1 MLLSTIVK
9 DYTKW
14 HYGEAF
20 KELFHVWFNFL
31 WFIIHF
37 FSLPQLSKSL
47 IAPWKR
53 MTEERTK
60 GFDFETFLSYILIN
74 LLSRVV
80 GFILRS
86 AVIILG
92 LTLLLLATLT
102 GFSIFLFWVIA
113 PVGIVVLLA
122 FGASLIISNTLI

>member
-1 MLLSTIVK
+1 MLFSTLVK
-9 DYTKW
+9 DYVRW

-20 KELFHVWFNFL
+20 KELFHVWCNFL

-37 FSLPQLSKSL
+37 FSLPQLSSSL

-60 GFDFETFLSYILIN
+60 GFDFETFLSYLIIN

-86 AVIILG
+86 AVILVG
-92 LTLLLLATLT
+92 LTVLLLTVLS
-102 GFSIFLFWVIA
+102 GFSIFLFWVVA
-113 PVGIVVLLA
+113 PVAIVALLA
-122 FGASLIISNTLI
+122 LGVSLVISNTIV

>member
-1 MLLSTIVK
+1 
-9 DYTKW
+9 
-14 HYGEAF
+14 
-20 KELFHVWFNFL
+20 
-31 WFIIHF
+31 
-37 FSLPQLSKSL
+37 
-47 IAPWKR
+47 